1 MPSARL
7 KFTKRALESLPL
19 PQEGKRETYL
29 DTECPALAV
38 RITSSGAKS
47 FILQRRVNGKPTFI
61 TLGRFP
67 EMTIEQARKSAAGA
81 HVKINDGTSPNAVK
95 RAERARAATLADVL
109 DAEHW
114 PDPA

>member
-1 MPSARL
+1 MPERL
-7 KFTKRALESLPL
+7 KFTKRALEALP
-19 PQEGKRETYL
+19 PAPAGGRATYH
-29 DTECPALAV
+29 DTECNGLTLRVTDA
-38 RITSSGAKS
+38 GAKS
-47 FILQRRVNGKPTFI
+47 FILQRRINGKPERV

-67 EMTIEQARKSAAGA
+67 EMTIEQARKAAAGA

-109 DAEHW
+109 DAEFW